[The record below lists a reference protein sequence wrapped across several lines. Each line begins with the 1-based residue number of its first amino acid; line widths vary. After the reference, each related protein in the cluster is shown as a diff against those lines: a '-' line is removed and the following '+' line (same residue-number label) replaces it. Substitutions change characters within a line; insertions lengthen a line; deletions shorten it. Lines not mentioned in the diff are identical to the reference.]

1 MGNIDELVGVLPAL
15 VSPLTKGG
23 SVDEPAVVRLV
34 EHVVDGGV
42 TGLLVLGSTGEIAS
56 LDEPSRRAMLSA
68 VMEAARGRVPVICG
82 VAQSH
87 LRAANALASLF
98 VDAHTNGLVI
108 DEMFFGLWL
117 IPLGYLVIRSRQFPW
132 LVGALLLVAAMSWIG
147 QFLANLLAPDLPYV
161 FEVGQVGG
169 AGEFVFVVWLLIFG
183 IKVTDAGA
191 RDSAVSVPA

>member
-1 MGNIDELVGVLPAL
+1 VGNIDELVGVLPAL

-87 LRAANALASLF
+87 LRAAMAEVEAAARSGAAAALVTPPFYYPIDQASVLAFYRALAAESRIPILLYNIPQNTKI
-98 VDAHTNGLVI
+98 VAEPETVSALAH
-108 DEMFFGLWL
+108 E
-117 IPLGYLVIRSRQFPW
+117 
-132 LVGALLLVAAMSWIG
+132 GAARWHG
-147 QFLANLLAPDLPYV
+147 LAPP
-161 FEVGQVGG
+161 G
-169 AGEFVFVVWLLIFG
+169 
-183 IKVTDAGA
+183 
-191 RDSAVSVPA
+191 R